1 MSERYDLLD
10 SAIIEVEQDAEQG
23 EKRKY
28 TDKEREQYGLE
39 KQAQRDKLYATADE
53 TALEV
58 AGSSDKFRKFLDLQ
72 SRINYTAQN
81 TLLVLAQAPN
91 ATRLRDYD
99 HWQSRGCPVTSGPG
113 SGIAILEPGKNYA
126 RTTDGKVATGFE
138 VKHVFDVSQVDV
150 RNMKPD
156 PPMPRRTEQQLL
168 TALMKSSDVLIA
180 RAGVL
185 PDGQVT
191 TFDRGTNSILIRS
204 APFPAMFRSLAQDV
218 ALAHL
223 STGEQANPQFSAYCT
238 AYMLCKKYG
247 IDTQEFDFSDTPAVL
262 EGMSEQEVK
271 GELSQIRDVFL
282 NASKRMEEKMPQP
295 IQEERTD
302 KGTGNRTRTGNRHAG
317 AR

>member
-1 MSERYDLLD
+1 MSEHYDLLD
-10 SAIIEVEQDAEQG
+10 SAITEVEQDAEQG
-23 EKRKY
+23 EMREF
-28 TDKEREQYGLE
+28 TPEERAQYGLD
-39 KQAQRDKLYATADE
+39 KQAQRDELYATADE

-58 AGSSDKFRKFLDLQ
+58 AGSGDKFQKFLDLQ

-81 TLLVLAQAPN
+81 TLLVFAQAPN
-91 ATRLRDYD
+91 ATRLRDYE

-126 RTTDGKVATGFE
+126 RRDGQVATGFE

-150 RNMKPD
+150 RDMKPD
-156 PPMPRRTEQQLL
+156 PPMPQRTEQQLL
-168 TALMKSSDVLIA
+168 TALMKSSNMPIT
-180 RAGVL
+180 RAGEL
-185 PDGQVT
+185 PDGRVT
-191 TFDRGTNSILIRS
+191 TFDRETNSILIRS

-223 STGEQANPQFSAYCT
+223 STGEQANPQFSAYCA

-262 EGMSEQEVK
+262 EGMSEQEIK
-271 GELSQIRDVFL
+271 GELSQIRDVFSD
-282 NASKRMEEKMPQP
+282 ATKRMEAELPQP
-295 IQEERTD
+295 TQEERR
-302 KGTGNRTRTGNRHAG
+302 GQRTGQRARTGNYHAG